1 MNSTSLHNS
10 YLIIVAGGSGSRMG
24 GALPKQF
31 IEIKNKPI
39 LLHTIERFIT
49 YSADIQVILVL
60 PKDQFDYWYGL
71 AERFHSLLQSFSR
84 SLIITEGGATRFQS
98 VRNGLCCIEGDGL
111 VAIHDGVR
119 PFISPTIIANSF
131 ETAAAKGTAV
141 VSVPAKDSVRVLLEN
156 HQSQALDRSRIR
168 LVQTP
173 QTFQVSLI
181 KKAFETEELPSFTDD
196 ASVAEHAGFA
206 IHLVDGAYENI
217 KITTPEDLV
226 WAEAYC
232 NSDLWSES

>member
-1 MNSTSLHNS
+1 MRSTSLYNR
-10 YLIIVAGGSGSRMG
+10 YVIIVAGGSGSRMG
-24 GALPKQF
+24 STLPKQF
-31 IEIKNKPI
+31 IEVANKPI
-39 LLHTIERFIT
+39 LLHTIERFHA
-49 YSADIQVILVL
+49 YSSDIQIILAL
-60 PKDQFDYWYGL
+60 PKDQFTYWYTL
-71 AERFHSLLQSFSR
+71 AERFYSLIHSFTHSL
-84 SLIITEGGATRFQS
+84 IVTEGGATRFQS
-98 VRNGLCCIEGDGL
+98 VRNGLSCIERDGL

-119 PFISPTIIANSF
+119 PFVTPAIIANSF
-131 ETAAAKGTAV
+131 DTAAAKGTAV
-141 VSVPAKDSVRVLLEN
+141 VSVLVKDSVRVLLEN
-156 HQSQALDRSRIR
+156 HQSQAIDRSRIR

-206 IHLVDGAYENI
+206 IHLIDGAYENI

-232 NSDLWSES
+232 TSDLRPNS